1 MDLNLEQQGILQQM
15 LGKAT
20 VKFER
25 HGAYFCSARTPEMDV
40 LVVLGALRVE
50 ESIEPWGPCVT
61 YVVSD
66 GARQA
71 MALLALRA

>member
-1 MDLNLEQQGILQQM
+1 MELSLEQQGILQKM

-25 HGAYFCSARTPEMDV
+25 NGAYFASARIAEMDE
-40 LVVLGALRVE
+40 LVAMGVLRVD
-50 ESIEPWGPCVT
+50 ESIESWGPCVT
-61 YVVSD
+61 YVVND

-71 MALLALRA
+71 MARLALRA